1 MKSFIIS
8 LQLIVFTTFISN
20 LLTAQPNVNS
30 TTLSKTD
37 AANLIKMREEEKLAH
52 DVYKYMAEK
61 WDHQVFKNILQSEK
75 MHGNMIKELL
85 DYYQI
90 NDPYKEEDGK
100 FQDVLMQNLYTDLIT
115 KGSESLQQAFWVG
128 ATIEDLDIAD
138 LEKIIAATS
147 QQKIV
152 EVYEELNRGSRNHI
166 RAFTRQMNR
175 LDVNYTPKYIS
186 AERYATI
193 LKTDHEEGKLCHDK
207 NVGKESSSTKSCAGK
222 KGSNTSCMS
231 DKKCC
236 SNTKNNKKNCN
247 H

>member
-1 MKSFIIS
+1 MKSLIFS
-8 LQLIVFTTFISN
+8 LQVI
-20 LLTAQPNVNS
+20 LLSILTSYVLAAQTSVIHSP
-30 TTLSKTD
+30 LSKAD
-37 AANLIKMREEEKLAH
+37 EANLIKMREEEKLAH

-75 MHGNMIKELL
+75 THGNMIKELL

-90 NDPYKEEDGK
+90 PDPNIEGDGK
-100 FQDVLMQNLYTDLIT
+100 FKDVLMQNLYTDLIT
-115 KGSESLQQAFWVG
+115 KGSKSLQQAFWVG

-138 LEKIIAATS
+138 LEKIIGATS
-147 QQKIV
+147 HQKIV

-166 RAFTRQMNR
+166 RAFTRQLNR
-175 LDVNYTPKYIS
+175 VDVNYTPKYIS

-207 NVGKESSSTKSCAGK
+207 NVGKEASSTKSCAGK
-222 KGSNTSCMS
+222 KGSNTSCS
-231 DKKCC
+231 NDKKCC
-236 SNTKNNKKNCN
+236 SAQQNNKKNCN